1 MIIQCK
7 ITVYNFFTKNKL
19 TYLLNLSD
27 NDLQTVH
34 VGDMVLA
41 IWGNRFCLAREHH
54 VHHFRFGVIPL
65 PTVLD
70 GYSSI
75 DLVL

>member
-1 MIIQCK
+1 M
-7 ITVYNFFTKNKL
+7 KNKL
-19 TYLLNLSD
+19 TYFLNLSD

-41 IWGNRFCLAREHH
+41 IWDNRFCLAREHH
-54 VHHFRFGVIPL
+54 VHHSRVGVIPFSL

-70 GYSSI
+70 GYGGI
-75 DLVL
+75 DLDL